1 MQWEVVIGI
10 ENHVQL
16 TTNSKIFSGSSIA
29 FGAEPNTQ
37 ASPVDLALPGVLP
50 VMNKGAVERA
60 IRFGLAVGATIA
72 PQSIFA
78 RKNYF
83 YPDLPKGYQISQF
96 EDPVVVGGALTFGFE
111 KDGKFE
117 TRTVNL
123 TRAHLEEDAGKSLHE
138 DYAGMSGIDLN
149 RAGTPLLEIVSEPEM
164 RSAAEAVAY
173 CKTLHSLVKW
183 LGICDGNMQEGSF
196 RCDINVSVR
205 PVGQKEFGTRCEIK
219 NLNSFRFIEEAI
231 GVEVRRQIEL
241 IEDGGKV
248 QQATRLYDPDRKET
262 RAMRSKEDAQDYRY
276 FPDPD
281 LPPLMIGADWI
292 ERVKNEMPE
301 LPGAMRT
308 RFVSDYGLPE
318 YDSLVLTASK
328 DMANYFEAVVAKA
341 GKDNA
346 KAAANWLMG
355 DVASTLNR
363 EGVDV
368 IDSPVEASQ
377 LALLLKRIAD
387 GTISNKIAK
396 EVFAAMWEAKSNDE
410 GVADAIIDQKGLRQI
425 SDSGALE
432 KIVDDVMAA
441 NEKSVTEYRGG
452 KEPAINS
459 LIGQAMKASRGKA
472 NPAQLTELL
481 KKKLAG

>member
-1 MQWEVVIGI
+1 MQWEVVIGL

-16 TTNSKIFSGSSIA
+16 TTNSKIFSGSSIQ

-60 IRFGLAVGATIA
+60 IRFGLAVGAKIA
-72 PQSIFA
+72 PTSIFA

-96 EDPVVVGGALTFGFE
+96 EDPVVIGGQLTFGFE
-111 KDGKFE
+111 KDGKIE

-138 DYAGMSGIDLN
+138 DYHGMSGIDLN

-173 CKTLHSLVKW
+173 AKALHSLVTW

-196 RCDINVSVR
+196 RCDVNVSVR

-219 NLNSFRFIEEAI
+219 NLNSFRFIEEAVH
-231 GVEVRRQIEL
+231 VEVRRQIEL

-248 QQATRLYDPDRKET
+248 VQATRLYDPDKKET

-281 LPPLMIGADWI
+281 LPPLVIGEDWI
-292 ERVKNEMPE
+292 ARVKAEMPE
-301 LPGAMRT
+301 LPAAMRT
-308 RFVSDYGLPE
+308 RFTADYALSDYDG
-318 YDSLVLTASK
+318 LVLTQSHA
-328 DMANYFEAVVAKA
+328 MAAYFEAVVAKA
-341 GKDNA
+341 GKANA

-363 EGVDV
+363 ENVD
-368 IDSPVEASQ
+368 ITEAPVAASQ
-377 LALLLKRIAD
+377 LALLIMRIAD

-396 EVFAAMWEAKSNDE
+396 EVFAAMWEAKATDE
-410 GVADAIIDQKGLRQI
+410 NLADAIIDQKGLRQI

-432 KIVDDVMAA
+432 QIVDEVLAA
-441 NEKSVTEYRGG
+441 NEKSVEQYRAG
-452 KEPAINS
+452 KEAAINA
-459 LIGQAMKASRGKA
+459 LIGQAMKASKGKA